1 MRGNGVQ
8 RLAPGW
14 LTHLLKRLASQG
26 RVEPFVLPAP
36 LRPLWV
42 IGDLHG
48 RADLLDRLLRE
59 MFARTARDAV
69 DIVLTGDYIDRGPD
83 SAEVLSRLR
92 HLSDTSRSVTCLI
105 GNHEQMMFD
114 FLDDPAAHGR
124 RWLRYGGHSTLGS
137 YGLAYNRTQPPEAH
151 LQDLATDLRNAMGH
165 DTLTWLRQRPLL
177 WRSGNVAVVHAAL
190 DPRRDVDDQLPGTM
204 LWGHPLF
211 FNTARQDGL
220 WVAHGHTIVD
230 KPGTTGRGRI
240 AVDTGAYET
249 GRLTGVLILPDGTV
263 TPLST

>member
-1 MRGNGVQ
+1 MGGDGVQ
-8 RLAPGW
+8 RLAPSW
-14 LTHLLKRLASQG
+14 LTHLLKRFAGQEQC
-26 RVEPFVLPAP
+26 EPFAPPAP

-48 RADLLDRLLRE
+48 RADLLDRLLKE
-59 MFARTARDAV
+59 MFARTARNAV
-69 DIVLTGDYIDRGPD
+69 DIVFTGDYIDRGPD
-83 SAEVLSRLR
+83 SARVLSRLR
-92 HLSDTSRSVTCLI
+92 HFSDTSPSVTCLI

-124 RWLRYGGHSTLGS
+124 RWLRHGGYSTLES
-137 YGLAYNRTQPPEAH
+137 FGLSHKRTQASEAC
-151 LQDLATDLRNAMGH
+151 LQDLATDLRTAMGH

-177 WRSGNVAVVHAAL
+177 WYSGNVAVAHAAL
-190 DPRRDVDDQLPGTM
+190 DPQRDLYNQLPSTL

-230 KPGTTGRGRI
+230 KPGPTGRGRI

-249 GRLTGVLILPDGTV
+249 GRLTGVLILPEGGV
-263 TPLST
+263 TSLST